1 MNLILEDE
9 LIIALIIMISIT
21 PQRNIIIR
29 DTQDFETREGG

>member
-9 LIIALIIMISIT
+9 HIIALIIMISMI
-21 PQRNIIIR
+21 PQRNIIVR